1 MRADRLLKMVLL
13 LQTRGKLTSQTLADE
28 LGVSRRT
35 ILRDLEALSLAG
47 IPVYAE
53 GGHHGGIALD
63 EDYRTT
69 LTGLGEAEIRSLFI
83 ASSAS
88 VLADLGLGEAAERS
102 LLKLSASLPARYQP
116 SVEHIRQRIH
126 IDPVWWWHDGAPMP
140 FWAEIQQ
147 AVYEDRRIRA
157 LYENYSGEVSERELE
172 PYSLVSKSSFW
183 YLIAKRGE
191 DLRTYRVSRFRQVA
205 LLDEHF
211 QRDSTFDLPTYWR
224 EHLDD
229 FRDALSEYTVTL
241 RIHASRISFATSL
254 LPGRYQVIAED
265 GDWNTVKFQI
275 ESMDLARMLVFGL
288 GKHAVVVDPPDLR
301 QSVLDAAREIIAADH
316 D

>member
-13 LQTRGKLTSQTLADE
+13 LQTRGKLTSETLAGE
-28 LGVSRRT
+28 LSVSRRT
-35 ILRDLEALSLAG
+35 ILRDIEALSLAG

-53 GGHHGGIALD
+53 GGHGGGIVLD

-83 ASSAS
+83 ASSTHL
-88 VLADLGLGEAAERS
+88 LADLGLGEAAERS
-102 LLKLSASLPARYQP
+102 LLKLTASLPARYQP
-116 SVEHIRQRIH
+116 SVEHIRQRIY

-157 LYENYSGEVSERELE
+157 LYENYSGEISERELE

-183 YLIAKRGE
+183 YLIAKRGGE
-191 DLRTYRVSRFRQVA
+191 LRTYRISRFRLVA

-211 QRDSTFDLPTYWR
+211 QRDTDFDLPAYWH
-224 EHLDD
+224 EHLDE
-229 FRDALSEYTVTL
+229 FRDAFSEYVVTL
-241 RIHASRISFATSL
+241 RIHASRVSFVAWL
-254 LPGRYQVIAED
+254 LPGRYQVIEED
-265 GDWNTVKFQI
+265 GDWSTVKFQI
-275 ESMDLARMLVFGL
+275 ESIDLARMLVFGL
-288 GKHAVVVDPPDLR
+288 GTHAAVVDPPELR
-301 QSVLDAAREIIAADH
+301 QSVLDAAREILAADH